1 MTLHKIIITHKTF
14 HNYKKILF
22 KHFKHMMQSKPTP
35 LLCRHLINY
44 CANTRGVTVM
54 IVDLESM
61 VAHASMQLTL
71 DRKMD

>member
-44 CANTRGVTVM
+44 CANTRGVTAFPPKRNLVPR
-54 IVDLESM
+54 LQKEKG
-61 VAHASMQLTL
+61 AKT
-71 DRKMD
+71 